1 MPILFFED
9 AMRNDYAAWL
19 EAQKYAGGT
28 QTAQLHRVKRVEEA
42 YGDLDDHFKNGTL
55 PDVIAALNY
64 STSDERANKPNP
76 SKIKIEGNIRNNL
89 QSYKNAVVRYV
100 KFLQDVAGG
109 GLTEAP
115 EVGTDEVV
123 AAADDM
129 KVQRFSLERD
139 MQATLR
145 KNIASLDPSLKIV
158 DDGAERAVGS
168 GLIDITC
175 EDASSLVVIE
185 LKAGTAD
192 SRAIGQILGYMGDI
206 QEEEE
211 GRSVRGILVAHDFDK
226 RARAAAKVVP
236 ALSLKKYS
244 IEFKFT
250 DEA

>member
-1 MPILFFED
+1 
-9 AMRNDYAAWL
+9 MRSNYAAWL
-19 EAQKYAGGT
+19 EDRKYAAGT

-42 YGDLDDHFKNGTL
+42 YGDLDDHFRNGTL
-55 PDVIAALNY
+55 KDVVASLEY
-64 STSDERANKPNP
+64 STSDERSNKPNP
-76 SKIKIEGNIRNNL
+76 SKLKIDGNIRNNL
-89 QSYKNAVVRYV
+89 QSYKNAVVRYTT
-100 KFLQDVAGG
+100 F
-109 GLTEAP
+109 LTEAP
-115 EVGTDEVV
+115 DE
-123 AAADDM
+123 AASHETADADEIPQALDDM

-145 KNIASLDPSLKIV
+145 KSITSLDPKLRIV
-158 DDGAERAVGS
+158 DDGAERAVSS

-175 EDASSLVVIE
+175 EDETSLVVVE

-206 QEEEE
+206 QAEEE
-211 GRSVRGILVAHDFDK
+211 GRQVRGILVAHDFDK

-236 ALSLKKYS
+236 TLTLKKYS